1 MPRRENDLAILRV
14 IARFVSQALQEA
26 EENTLLEGENFE

>member
-1 MPRRENDLAILRV
+1 MLRRENDLAILCV
-14 IARFVSQALQEA
+14 SARFVSQALQEA